1 MQKYV
6 VTTPTQLRK
15 ILTKLERDYKLLKVD
30 LSSNVYLDL
39 DAVSD
44 FEYKIL
50 ESVEDKPVVKKSFWD
65 FFGKRKSITH
75 D

>member
-65 FFGKRKSITH
+65 FFGKRK
-75 D
+75 